1 MKQLVA
7 HYSSD
12 RSGVTLDGFPVYA
25 DASPAHTE
33 RTTAF
38 YRIATNGLSA
48 LSKSSAFDARLP
60 YRDAKQALKIWNGG
74 E

>member
-1 MKQLVA
+1 MKQLTA

-12 RSGVTLDGFPVYA
+12 RSGVTLDRFPVYA
-25 DASPAHTE
+25 DASPNHEGRAM
-33 RTTAF
+33 AF
-38 YRIATNGLSA
+38 LSLAENGLTTYA
-48 LSKSSAFDARLP
+48 KSLAYASRLP